1 MPSPSGF
8 TSVRER
14 RLWGWTLAAVAA
26 IYSTLGLASTL
37 AGVLGESS
45 LGPGLF
51 VLSCLLVLVAVVT
64 QGLGTRPGGAE
75 IGVALGIAAVYLLVF
90 TRMSIPAERS
100 HLIEYG
106 VVALL
111 AREALVERASQGKR
125 VPAPALLAVL
135 LTVPVSVLDEGIQL
149 FLPSRVFDPVDM
161 LFNGVAA
168 VMAVLSASALAW
180 ARKRRAAG

>member
-8 TSVRER
+8 AFARER

-26 IYSTLGLASTL
+26 IYSTLGLGGTL
-37 AGVLGESS
+37 AGILGDGG

-51 VLSCLLVLVAVVT
+51 VLSCLLVLLAVVT

-111 AREALVERASQGKR
+111 AREALVERASRGKR

-149 FLPSRVFDPVDM
+149 LLPSRVFDPVDL
-161 LFNGVAA
+161 LFNGLAA
-168 VMAVLSASALAW
+168 VMAVLAASALAW
-180 ARKRRAAG
+180 ARRRRAAG